1 MSFSDC
7 LISAVEQGA
16 LSREEAQAL
25 NDDFDARFAEARMS
39 LGDEEAARLAR
50 ERLSSELK
58 MQAIEK
64 RRRAALMERARQR
77 LKGELIGY
85 RDEKGRPD
93 VFEAAM
99 GVLSHYGYRGYS
111 SIRGRSE
118 AIIMLAQ
125 GRLNEAMW
133 HWRRGAVTGMRHNL
147 ADIEDL
153 VKDLHGEPSGN
164 ETAAALAQSISEV
177 FEDLRQRFNAAGGA
191 IAKLK
196 DFGLP
201 HTHDGLKMRKAGGAE
216 TIVKAKANWIAKAKE
231 AFDFDRSVNPLTG
244 EPIGDAGAD
253 RFLDRMFDQ
262 VTTEGWAHM
271 EPSLRGTGKGALASQ
286 RQDARIL
293 VAKSPAHWQS
303 YNAEFGTGDVI
314 ETIFNHINSMAK
326 DIAAMETLGPNPDAM
341 LEWMIQNVRRE
352 VAVSTTGAPSLA
364 RETGQTARWATGTQP
379 GSHAEWR
386 LRGLYAHLRGRPVAA
401 AGVATLTA
409 NVKNVMNSA
418 LLGSA
423 SIVAAATDPFVEA
436 MSKKLAGLPV
446 MRDVGGLLKT
456 LSAKTRKEVLRDG
469 AIWDEYLQVMEAEA
483 RFAGLVLGS
492 NWSKYMVDRSMM
504 AFGLKPITSGRRIAH
519 ARSWHAALADMAG
532 NRLEALPE
540 RLRAALEGFGITAD
554 DWDIMRDSV
563 DDHGFITPSSIM
575 ASEGRLSDLA
585 EQDRIPHRLV
595 AEKYAEL
602 IASWTERAVPSGTP
616 NARSWV
622 TGSVERGTPLGEFA
636 DFGLQFKSFGLS
648 LTTLQIEAMTRIGAL
663 DSAGRFAAPAYFA
676 QLAIGLTIGG
686 AIAIQIK
693 NLADGKD
700 LEEMDPR
707 NSQFWVRAA
716 FQGGGFGLLGDFA
729 SASSNRFGGGVASS
743 FVGPGLNFGSD
754 LFGLTVG
761 NALEGARGEKT
772 NAGREAVNFAGRY
785 TPVLSSWWATRAA
798 YRRMVLDQLQ
808 WMVDPGAAKSFKARQ
823 QNLKRRTGQE
833 YWWEPGDASPDR
845 APGVAARP

>member
-1 MSFSDC
+1 MPFQDC

-39 LGDEEAARLAR
+39 LGDEAAARQAQEVL
-50 ERLSSELK
+50 ETELR

-64 RRRAALMERARQR
+64 RRRAVLTERARQR
-77 LKGELIGY
+77 LKTELTSY
-85 RDEKGRPD
+85 RDEQGRPD

-133 HWRRGAVTGMRHNL
+133 HWRRSAVTGQRHNL
-147 ADIEDL
+147 ADIDDL
-153 VKDLHGEPSGN
+153 VKDLHGEASGN
-164 ETAAALAQSISEV
+164 QTAAALADSISDV

-191 IAKLK
+191 IAKRE

-201 HTHDGLKMRKAGGAE
+201 HTHDGLKIRTAGGARSIAE
-216 TIVKAKANWIAKAKE
+216 AKANWIARAKE
-231 AFDFDRSVNPLTG
+231 AFDFDKSINPLTG
-244 EPIGDAGAD
+244 QPIGDAGAD

-271 EPSLRGTGKGALASQ
+271 EPSMRSSGKGALASQ

-341 LEWMIQNVRRE
+341 MEWMIQNVRRE
-352 VAVSTTGAPSLA
+352 VARGASGSPSLA
-364 RETGQTARWATGTQP
+364 RETTGAARWATGTQP
-379 GSHAEWR
+379 GAFAEWR
-386 LRGLYAHLRGRPVAA
+386 LRGLYTHLRGRPVAA

-446 MRDVGGLLKT
+446 MRNVGGLLKQ
-456 LSAKTRKEVLRDG
+456 LSTKSRKEIMRDG

-492 NWSKYMVDRSMM
+492 NWSKYLVDRSMM
-504 AFGLKPITSGRRIAH
+504 AFGLKPITTGRRLAH

-532 NRLEALPE
+532 ERLDELPE
-540 RLRAALEGFGITAD
+540 RLRVAMEGFGITAD
-554 DWDIMRDSV
+554 DWDVMRASV
-563 DDHGFITPSSIM
+563 DDAGFLTPSSIM
-575 ASEGRLSDLA
+575 ASEGRLSDFA
-585 EQDRIPHRLV
+585 TEDRIPHRLV

-616 NARSWV
+616 NARSWI
-622 TGSVERGTPLGEFA
+622 TGGAPRGTPLGEFA

-648 LTTLQIEAMTRIGAL
+648 LTTLQIEAMTRLGAL
-663 DSAGRFAAPAYFA
+663 DSSGRFAVPAYFA
-676 QLAIGLTIGG
+676 QLAIGLTVGG
-686 AIAIQIK
+686 AIAMQIK
-693 NLADGKD
+693 ALADGKD
-700 LEEMDPR
+700 LEDMDPR
-707 NSQFWVRAA
+707 NTQFWVRAA

-743 FVGPGLNFGSD
+743 FVGPGVNFGSD
-754 LFGLTVG
+754 LLGLTVG
-761 NALEGARGEKT
+761 NTMEAARGET
-772 NAGREAVNFAGRY
+772 THTGREAVNFAGRY
-785 TPVLSSWWATRAA
+785 TPVLSSWWATRGA
-798 YRRMVLDQLQ
+798 YRRLVLDQLQ
-808 WMVDPGAAKSFKARQ
+808 WAVDPGAAKSFSARKS
-823 QNLKRRTGQE
+823 NLKRRTGQE
-833 YWWEPGDASPDR
+833 YWWEPGDTAPDR
-845 APGVAARP
+845 APEIAPVP

>member
-1 MSFSDC
+1 MPFQDC

-39 LGDEEAARLAR
+39 LGDEAAARQAQAVL
-50 ERLSSELK
+50 ETELR

-64 RRRAALMERARQR
+64 RRRAVLTERARQR
-77 LKGELIGY
+77 LKGELTGY
-85 RDEKGRPD
+85 RDEQGRPD

-133 HWRRGAVTGMRHNL
+133 HWRRSAVTGQRDNL
-147 ADIEDL
+147 ADIDDL
-153 VKDLHGEPSGN
+153 VKDLHGEASGN
-164 ETAAALAQSISEV
+164 ETAAALAGSISDV

-191 IAKLK
+191 IAKRE

-201 HTHDGLKMRKAGGAE
+201 HTHDGLKIRTAGGARSIAE
-216 TIVKAKANWIAKAKE
+216 AKANWIARAKE
-231 AFDFDRSVNPLTG
+231 AFDFDKSINPLTG
-244 EPIGDAGAD
+244 QPIGDAGAD

-271 EPSLRGTGKGALASQ
+271 EPSMRSSGKGALASQ

-341 LEWMIQNVRRE
+341 MEWMIQNVRRE
-352 VAVSTTGAPSLA
+352 VARGASGSPSLA
-364 RETGQTARWATGTQP
+364 RETTGAARWATGTQP
-379 GSHAEWR
+379 GAFAEWR
-386 LRGLYAHLRGRPVAA
+386 LRGLYTHLRGRPVAA

-446 MRDVGGLLKT
+446 MRDVGGLLKQ
-456 LSAKTRKEVLRDG
+456 LSTKSRKEIMRDG

-492 NWSKYMVDRSMM
+492 NWSKYLVDRSMM
-504 AFGLKPITSGRRIAH
+504 AFGLKPITTGRRLAH

-532 NRLEALPE
+532 NRLDELPD
-540 RLRAALEGFGITAD
+540 RLRSTMEGFGITAD
-554 DWDIMRDSV
+554 DWDVMRASV
-563 DDHGFITPSSIM
+563 DDAGFLTPSSIM

-585 EQDRIPHRLV
+585 AEDRIPHRLV

-616 NARSWV
+616 NARSWI
-622 TGSVERGTPLGEFA
+622 TGGAPRGTPLGEFA

-648 LTTLQIEAMTRIGAL
+648 LTTLQIEAMTRLGAL
-663 DSAGRFAAPAYFA
+663 DSSGRFAVPAYFA
-676 QLAIGLTIGG
+676 QLAIGLTVGG
-686 AIAIQIK
+686 AIAMQIK
-693 NLADGKD
+693 SLADGKD
-700 LEEMDPR
+700 LEDMDPR
-707 NSQFWVRAA
+707 NTQFWVRAA

-729 SASSNRFGGGVASS
+729 SAISNRFGCGVASS
-743 FVGPGLNFGSD
+743 FVGPGVNFGSD
-754 LFGLTVG
+754 LLGLTVG
-761 NALEGARGEKT
+761 NTLEAARGET
-772 NAGREAVNFAGRY
+772 THTGREAVNFAGRY
-785 TPVLSSWWATRAA
+785 TPVLSSWWATRGA
-798 YRRMVLDQLQ
+798 YRRLVLDQLQ
-808 WMVDPGAAKSFKARQ
+808 WSVDPGAAKSFSARKS
-823 QNLKRRTGQE
+823 NLKRRTGQE
-833 YWWEPGDASPDR
+833 YWWEPGDTAPDR
-845 APGVAARP
+845 APDVAPVP